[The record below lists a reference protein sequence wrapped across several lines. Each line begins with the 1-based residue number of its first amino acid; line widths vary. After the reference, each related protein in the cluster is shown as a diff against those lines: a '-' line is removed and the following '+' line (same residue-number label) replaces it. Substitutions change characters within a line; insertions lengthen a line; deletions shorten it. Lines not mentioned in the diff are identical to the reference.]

1 VGLAAGGLGIAGGIA
16 KKLLRGG
23 KKLGGGMGRS
33 AGKFK
38 PNFKKRW
45 GMGGSKN
52 KSQFFSKKAAKKRK
66 LGTAG
71 KIGLG
76 AGVGAGIG
84 AGAGVSG
91 GFGDVMAPMLFGGL
105 TVWALP
111 ILDNWRCKA
120 MNVEGE

>member
-1 VGLAAGGLGIAGGIA
+1 MNP
-16 KKLLRGG
+16 K
-23 KKLGGGMGRS
+23 
-33 AGKFK
+33 
-38 PNFKKRW
+38 
-45 GMGGSKN
+45 
-52 KSQFFSKKAAKKRK
+52 K

-76 AGVGAGIG
+76 AGVGVG
-84 AGAGVSG
+84 AGLGARAGLG

-120 MNVEGE
+120 HNKAGE